1 MDTLGNIVSTIAD
14 IHMIVTLRGSSS
26 VNPTLIIKE
35 FIDFQASAYSKKRS
49 ATVQNKPVKTYRLRW
64 G

>member
-1 MDTLGNIVSTIAD
+1 MDTLSNIVSTIAD
-14 IHMIVTLRGSSS
+14 IHMIVTLTGSSS

-35 FIDFQASAYSKKRS
+35 FIDFQASAYCKKRS